1 MTWLAGVDGCPK
13 GWFRICRDRV
23 SGELA
28 FDVVET
34 PEELLIREPRP
45 ALVALDI
52 PIGLPAT
59 GSRECDIEARA
70 LLGPRRSSVFP
81 APLRPALRAASREE
95 ASEITA
101 HIHGKRVSV
110 QAWAIHP
117 KIRAVDRWLA
127 SDPLARRAV
136 REVHPEVSFLGW
148 NGGRPMRWSKK
159 ARDGRAERCALAAS
173 WLDEDA
179 LRRARGEYLRKDV
192 ASDDILD
199 AIAALW
205 TAHRI
210 AEGAARTLPASPPR
224 DETDLPMQIVF

>member
-1 MTWLAGVDGCPK
+1 VTWLAGVDGCRT
-13 GWFRICRDRV
+13 GWLRICRDPA

-34 PEELLIREPRP
+34 PEALLTREPRP

-59 GSRECDIEARA
+59 GSRQCDVEARS
-70 LLGPRRSSVFP
+70 LLGPRRTSVFP

-95 ASEITA
+95 ASAITA
-101 HIHGKRVSV
+101 RIHGKRVSI

-117 KIRAVDRWLA
+117 RIRAVDRWLA
-127 SDPLARRAV
+127 SDPLARCAV
-136 REVHPEVSFLGW
+136 REVHPEVSFLEW

-159 ARDGRAERCALAAS
+159 TRDGRAERCALATA
-173 WLDEDA
+173 WLGEEA
-179 LRRARGEYLRKDV
+179 LRRARDELPRKGV
-192 ASDDILD
+192 APDDILD

-210 AEGAARTLPASPPR
+210 AEGTARTLPASPPR
-224 DETDLPMQIVF
+224 DETGLPMQIVF